1 MSATRRLIHYG
12 RRDLRRDRGRRG
24 QCRIDGRSG
33 GATTRNACAA
43 FGQMPQSGAGRKH
56 PLFRRRF
63 SVQVQQSGRPPS
75 DVARLDRRRSGK
87 NGGGYLYNAEFF
99 EDIMHVT
106 EYAADKKLTKILVDQ
121 SYPTARWLTDMSV
134 RWILSTSTHAVK
146 TGGKIKFPSGRVIS
160 VNDGGLGLIE
170 TLFPTAENK
179 GVEILYEA
187 RANGLV
193 VDDKG
198 KVGGVR

>member
-1 MSATRRLIHYG
+1 MS
-12 RRDLRRDRGRRG
+12 
-24 QCRIDGRSG
+24 
-33 GATTRNACAA
+33 
-43 FGQMPQSGAGRKH
+43 QSGAGRKH

-63 SVQVQQSGRPPS
+63 SLHVQQSGRPTS
-75 DVARLDRRRSGK
+75 DAARLDRRRSGK
-87 NGGGYLYNAEFF
+87 NGCGYLYHAEFF

-106 EYAADKKLTKILVDQ
+106 EYAADKKLTNILVDQ
-121 SYPTARWLTDMSV
+121 SYATARWLTDMSV

-170 TLFPTAENK
+170 TLFPAAEDK
-179 GVEILYEA
+179 GVEIFYEA
-187 RANGLV
+187 RANGLI

-198 KVGGVR
+198 